1 MITAG
6 PLSTTDLAA
15 TVRASIRGD
24 VVTAEEPSFAAAA
37 FGVAGIAP
45 ELVVVAA
52 DVTDVARAVTLAGR
66 TGRRVVAQIT
76 GRRTAVTAEHTV
88 LVVTRLLASVRVD
101 GDRRTATVGIGA
113 SWRQVLDAAEPFG
126 LTALSAAAEAGRGR
140 TSRSRTS
147 GFVFAADRIRSFE
160 VVTATGDRRLVG
172 PDSPDFFALRQGRT
186 APGLVVAMTLDLVV
200 HPALTVAELSF
211 AVADAPRVMDGWRRW
226 STGLPRTAVAGLA
239 TAPAGDTLV
248 VRMASL
254 GDRDRVQALLASLR
268 TSIGVAPLAESVG
281 SSTVAQVV
289 RDAGTTPPR
298 PALAA

>member
-15 TVRASIRGD
+15 AVRASIRGD

-37 FGVAGIAP
+37 FEVAGIAP

-52 DVTDVARAVTLAGR
+52 DVTDVARAVALAGR
-66 TGRRVVAQIT
+66 SGRRVVAQIT
-76 GRRTAVTAEHTV
+76 GRRTAVTAERTI

-126 LTALSAAAEAGRGR
+126 LTALSAAAG
-140 TSRSRTS
+140 SRTS

-160 VVTATGDRRLVG
+160 VVSATGDRRLVG
-172 PDSPDFFALRQGRT
+172 PDNPDFFALRQGRT

-211 AVADAPRVMDGWRRW
+211 AVADAPRVLDGWRRW
-226 STGLPRTAVAGLA
+226 STGLPRTAVTGLA
-239 TAPAGDTLV
+239 AAPAGDTLV
-248 VRMASL
+248 LRLASL
-254 GDRDRVQALLASLR
+254 GDRDRVRSLLASLR
-268 TSIGVAPLAESVG
+268 TTIGVAPLAESVG
-281 SSTVAQVV
+281 STTVAQVV
-289 RDAGTTPPR
+289 RAAGTGPAR

>member
-15 TVRASIRGD
+15 AVRASIRGD

-52 DVTDVARAVTLAGR
+52 DVTDVARAVALAGR
-66 TGRRVVAQIT
+66 SGRRVVAQIT
-76 GRRTAVTAEHTV
+76 GRRTAVTAERTI

-126 LTALSAAAEAGRGR
+126 LTALSAAAG
-140 TSRSRTS
+140 SRTS

-160 VVTATGDRRLVG
+160 VVSATGDRRLVG
-172 PDSPDFFALRQGRT
+172 PDNPDFFALRQGRT

-211 AVADAPRVMDGWRRW
+211 AVADAPRVLDGWRRW
-226 STGLPRTAVAGLA
+226 STGLPRTAVTGLA
-239 TAPAGDTLV
+239 AAPAGDTLV
-248 VRMASL
+248 LRLASL
-254 GDRDRVQALLASLR
+254 GDRDRVRSLLASLR
-268 TSIGVAPLAESVG
+268 TTIGVAPLAESVG
-281 SSTVAQVV
+281 STTVAQVV
-289 RDAGTTPPR
+289 RAAGTGPAR